1 VYNKYRLYEIGDS
14 MKTYI
19 KGSFRKAIFSSDK
32 GYIIGLFKV
41 RETNSRNIEEFINK
55 TITFTGYFHEL
66 NEDDIYFFYGE
77 EVMHPKYGFQFQVN
91 EYERVKPE
99 DKDGII
105 EFLSSDLFPGVGS
118 KLATKIVEVLGE
130 DALDKIINDPMILN
144 IVPKLSTKKANSIYN
159 NLIKYEQSHTIIVY
173 LSELGFTMKDALT
186 IYNTYKSETKEKIE
200 NNIFKL
206 LDDIDDLNFIK
217 LDEISKKLDIDSNDD
232 RRIKACIIYIMKKL
246 VYSNGDTY
254 LLIDEIIKNVS
265 NYLKLDIDF
274 EQFKIYMQE
283 LINENRIIKEKEN
296 YYLIDLWKSEELVA
310 EKIVALASLKPN
322 KYPKMD
328 NYIKGLEQDN
338 GIAYNSKQ
346 KEAISKAL
354 ENNLLII
361 TGGPGTGKTTIIRA
375 IVDLYGKLNKLDYD
389 GLVENVALLAPTG
402 RASKRMSESTKLPA
416 MTIHRFLKW
425 NKETNEFGINEYNKD
440 YSNLIIIDEV
450 SMIDINL
457 LTNLFKGLT
466 NNIKL
471 ILVGDYN
478 QLPSVGPGQVLKDL
492 IESDIIDTIHLDLLY
507 RQDENSYINTLA
519 HEIKNNDL
527 SENYLKKKSDYTFL
541 ECSQESIKN
550 NLKKLC
556 SQILKKG
563 YDYKR
568 VQIMAPMYH
577 GENGIDSLNAEL
589 QSIFNP
595 KDESKK
601 EINFGDVIYREN
613 DKVLQL
619 VNMPDENI
627 YNGDIGVIKNIIY
640 SGTSKSGKNEIHID
654 FDGNV
659 VKFVPKDF
667 IKFKHGYIISIHK
680 SQGSEFEMVIMPIC
694 NSYRRMLY
702 RKLIYTGITRAKK
715 KLILLGDSNAFKY
728 SIMNNNEYIRK
739 TSLLEKITNNLY
751 KNRN

>member
-1 VYNKYRLYEIGDS
+1 

-19 KGSFRKAIFSSDK
+19 KGNFRKAIFKSDK

-41 RETNSRNIEEFINK
+41 RETNSENIEEFINK

-66 NEDDIYFFYGE
+66 NEDDIYIFYGE
-77 EVMHPKYGFQFQVN
+77 ELNHPRYGFQFQVS

-99 DKDGII
+99 DKDGLI
-105 EFLSSDLFPGVGS
+105 EFLSSDLFPGVGE
-118 KLATKIVEVLGE
+118 KLASQIIETLGE
-130 DALDKIINDPMILN
+130 DALDKIIKDPNILN
-144 IVPKLSTKKANSIYN
+144 IVPKLSTKKAQAIYN
-159 NLIKYEQSHTIIVY
+159 NLIKYEESHTTIVY

-186 IYNTYKSETKEKIE
+186 IYNTYKSKTKEKIE
-200 NNIFKL
+200 NNIFSL
-206 LDDIDDLNFIK
+206 LDDIEDLSFVK
-217 LDEISKKLDIDSNDD
+217 LDEISKKLNFDSADE

-254 LLIDEIIKNVS
+254 LMIEEINKNVS
-265 NYLKLDIDF
+265 RYLNIDNSL
-274 EQFKIYMQE
+274 EQFEIYMQQLVE
-283 LINENRIIKEKEN
+283 EKKLIKEQER
-296 YYLIDLWKSEELVA
+296 YYLVELWQAENQVA
-310 EKIVALASLKPN
+310 ERIVSLASTNPK
-322 KYPKMD
+322 KYSKMES
-328 NYIKGLEQDN
+328 YIKGLEKDN
-338 GIAYNSKQ
+338 NIIYNQKQ
-346 KEAISKAL
+346 REAISKAL

-375 IVDLYGKLNKLDYD
+375 IVDLYGKINKLDYD
-389 GLVENVALLAPTG
+389 GLVQRVALLAPTG
-402 RASKRMSESTKLPA
+402 RASKRMSESTMLPA

-440 YSNLIIIDEV
+440 FSHLVIIDEV

-457 LTNLFKGLT
+457 LSNLFKGLT
-466 NNIKL
+466 DNIKL
-471 ILVGDYN
+471 VLVGDYN

-492 IESDIIDTIHLDLLY
+492 IDSEIIDTIHLDLLY

-519 HEIKNNDL
+519 QEIKNNDL
-527 SENYLKKKSDYTFL
+527 SKNYLETKSDYTFL
-541 ECSQESIKN
+541 KCSSESIKS

-556 SQILKKG
+556 SQILEKG

-568 VQIMAPMYH
+568 AQIMAPMYH
-577 GENGIDSLNAEL
+577 GENGIDSLNKEL

-595 KDESKK
+595 PDSNKR

-613 DKVLQL
+613 DKILQL

-627 YNGDIGVIKNIIY
+627 YNGDIGVIKSIIY
-640 SGTSKSGKNEIHID
+640 SGTSKSGKNEIHVD

-659 VKFVPKDF
+659 VKFTPKDF

-694 NSYRRMLY
+694 NSYKRMLY
-702 RKLIYTGITRAKK
+702 RKLVYTGITRAKK

-728 SIMNNNEYIRK
+728 SVMNDNEYIRK

-751 KNRN
+751 KNTNY

>member
-1 VYNKYRLYEIGDS
+1 

-19 KGSFRKAIFSSDK
+19 KGNYRKSIFKSDK

-41 RETNSRNIEEFINK
+41 RETNSPNIEEFINK

-66 NEDDIYFFYGE
+66 NEDDIYMFYGE
-77 EVMHPKYGFQFQVN
+77 EVNHPRYGFQFQVS

-99 DKDGII
+99 DKDGVI
-105 EFLSSDLFPGVGS
+105 EFLASDLFPGVGER
-118 KLATKIVEVLGE
+118 LATKIVETLGDDTLE
-130 DALDKIINDPMILN
+130 KIIKDPMVLN
-144 IVPKLSTKKANSIYN
+144 IVPKLSTKKANAIYN
-159 NLIKYEQSHTIIVY
+159 NLIKYEESHTTIVY
-173 LSELGFTMKDALT
+173 LSELGFTMKDSLT
-186 IYNTYKSETKEKIE
+186 IYNTYKSITKEKIE
-200 NNIFKL
+200 NNIFSL
-206 LDDIDDLNFIK
+206 LDDIDDLSFLK
-217 LDEISKKLDIDSNDD
+217 LDEISQKLGFDLEDE

-254 LLIDEIIKNVS
+254 LEINEIFKNV
-265 NYLKLDIDF
+265 NKHLKLDLDF
-274 EQFKIYMQE
+274 ELFEEYMHSLVE
-283 LINENRIIKEKEN
+283 EKKLVKEKEA
-296 YYLIDLWKSEELVA
+296 YYLIELWQAEEMVA
-310 EKIVALASLKPN
+310 DKIVRLASMEPQ
-322 KYPKMD
+322 KYAKMD
-328 NYIKGLEQDN
+328 NYIQGLEKDN
-338 GIAYNSKQ
+338 GINYNPKQ
-346 KEAISKAL
+346 KEAIRKAL
-354 ENNLLII
+354 ENNLVII

-375 IVDLYGKLNKLDYD
+375 IVDLYGKINKLDYD
-389 GLVENVALLAPTG
+389 GLVERVALLAPTG
-402 RASKRMSESTKLPA
+402 RASKRMSESTHLPA

-440 YSNLIIIDEV
+440 FSHLIIIDEV

-471 ILVGDYN
+471 VLVGDYN

-492 IESDIIDTIHLDLLY
+492 IDSEIIDTIHLDLLY
-507 RQDENSYINTLA
+507 RQDENSYINALA

-527 SENYLKKKSDYTFL
+527 SENYLETKSDYTFL
-541 ECSQESIKN
+541 QCSSESLKN

-556 SQILKKG
+556 KQIIEKG
-563 YDYKR
+563 YNYKR
-568 VQIMAPMYH
+568 VQLMAPMYH
-577 GENGIDSLNAEL
+577 GENGIDNLNYEL

-595 KDESKK
+595 KDDSKK

-613 DKVLQL
+613 DKILQL

-654 FDGNV
+654 FDGNL
-659 VKFVPKDF
+659 VKFTPKDF
-667 IKFKHGYIISIHK
+667 AKFKHGYIISIHK
-680 SQGSEFEMVIMPIC
+680 SQGSEFEMVVMPIC
-694 NSYRRMLY
+694 NSYKRMLY
-702 RKLIYTGITRAKK
+702 RKLVYTGITRAKK
-715 KLILLGDSNAFKY
+715 KLILLGEPTAFKY
-728 SIMNNNEYIRK
+728 SVINNNEYIRK